1 MSVFGYNSIQKLKL
15 LGNGRKKGVSSQLML
30 QSSTPY
36 FIGNL
41 SFRCGRPKIIN
52 KRNKQI
58 C

>member
-41 SFRCGRPKIIN
+41 SFSCGRPKIIN

>member
-1 MSVFGYNSIQKLKL
+1 M
-15 LGNGRKKGVSSQLML
+15 GNGRKKGVSSQLML
-30 QSSTPY
+30 QSSMPY

-41 SFRCGRPKIIN
+41 SLRCGRPKIIN